1 MKPVFLSRY
10 RETGLLLLRIGM
22 GIMYIIHGLPKLSG
36 GVPAWTLVGTAA
48 KYVGLDFL
56 PTFWGFMAAFS
67 EVFGGIFLILG
78 FLFRPACLMLLAT
91 MAVAAVMHIG
101 KGDGFNVASHA
112 IENGIVFLSLI
123 FIGPGKFS
131 IDKD

>member
-1 MKPVFLSRY
+1 MKPLFLSRY
-10 RETGLLLLRIGM
+10 KDAGLLLLRIGL
-22 GIMYIIHGLPKLSG
+22 GIMFILHGLPKLSG
-36 GVPAWTLVGTAA
+36 GPEAWTRVGAAA

-56 PTFWGFMAAFS
+56 PAFWGFMAAFS
-67 EVFGGIFLILG
+67 EVFGGIFLIIG

-112 IENGIVFLSLI
+112 IEAGIVFLSLI
-123 FIGPGKFS
+123 FIGPGKYS
-131 IDKD
+131 IDKN